1 MSLTLF
7 LDLETYCELNLKD
20 VGAYRYAAHPSFEIT
35 LMSYSFNGKPA
46 TVLEGEDDIAE
57 MLLDVAHPDIT
68 KVAHNAQFDRVAL
81 SSLGRRRNKLEGD
94 GFYPPSQW
102 HDTMAEAAAGGYPR
116 KLDML
121 AKRLR
126 TTPKD
131 SAGTHLI
138 NYFAKPYKGRRRTKA
153 DDPDR
158 WAQFVEYARQ
168 DTDTLVEIYHKL
180 DRLNDREHAIWVL
193 DQEIND
199 RGIRVDMPLARWA
212 EEQHEINSERASAK
226 LSKILDVDNA
236 NSVHQVKAGL
246 ESIGLKLK
254 NLQSATV
261 EETLERDD
269 LTKDQR
275 TALELRQEISLSAAK
290 KYTAAISMSNDDHRF
305 RGGFSYHGAIT
316 GRWCLTGDHEVLTP
330 HGWQR
335 IDEWGGGQI
344 ASWSPDE
351 QISFQH
357 ANQVSFDYDGQ
368 MYEYDSTRI
377 KQVSTPDH
385 KMPVVSRKSGAVESV
400 TVEDMAARRN
410 YVPIRGTRRTSAKVV
425 DPHLRVLVMVQADGH
440 FNKDGT
446 LILKFSKDRKTQRS
460 RKLLRDAEIP
470 YTETTWKDGSTSL
483 KIPKRVQPMWLVM
496 FRDKEFGSWL
506 WDTNPTVFFDE
517 LVRWDGHSS
526 APNSYQYTTTSK
538 QNADMIQAFA
548 HLSGLFARVLE
559 KHRDVEGWST
569 AYIVNIWLSAP
580 QGHELRDKPN
590 VTHYSGEVYCAETQ
604 TGYFLVRRN
613 GSVWVTGN
621 SGRGLQLQNLPR
633 AEIKYPEAA
642 VLDSQLG
649 LGASAHTLKAMVRPM
664 LLGPF
669 VVSDFAAIEARVLAW
684 IAGEQWALEAF
695 RNGRD
700 IYVETAQRM
709 GGLSRQQGKVAVL
722 ALGYAGGVKSLRSM
736 GAQGTDEELDQIK
749 STWRK
754 ANRNIARIWKE
765 LDEAFT
771 EGSGT
776 VGSGRVAIS
785 KKGKDRYIHLPS
797 GRALVYRNVRRAKV
811 KKTWPDGE
819 TSIVNALHFQGDY
832 GPVQTYGGKL
842 AENVTQAIA
851 RDLLAD
857 SMLDLDRRGMRIVGH
872 VHDEIIIEDPD
883 HEVEVEEVER
893 LMSKPPKW
901 AKDLPLGA
909 EGFRTFRYRKG

>member
-316 GRWCLTGDHEVLTP
+316 GRW
-330 HGWQR
+330 
-335 IDEWGGGQI
+335 
-344 ASWSPDE
+344 
-351 QISFQH
+351 
-357 ANQVSFDYDGQ
+357 
-368 MYEYDSTRI
+368 
-377 KQVSTPDH
+377 
-385 KMPVVSRKSGAVESV
+385 
-400 TVEDMAARRN
+400 
-410 YVPIRGTRRTSAKVV
+410 
-425 DPHLRVLVMVQADGH
+425 
-440 FNKDGT
+440 
-446 LILKFSKDRKTQRS
+446 
-460 RKLLRDAEIP
+460 
-470 YTETTWKDGSTSL
+470 
-483 KIPKRVQPMWLVM
+483 
-496 FRDKEFGSWL
+496 
-506 WDTNPTVFFDE
+506 
-517 LVRWDGHSS
+517 
-526 APNSYQYTTTSK
+526 
-538 QNADMIQAFA
+538 
-548 HLSGLFARVLE
+548 
-559 KHRDVEGWST
+559 
-569 AYIVNIWLSAP
+569 
-580 QGHELRDKPN
+580 
-590 VTHYSGEVYCAETQ
+590 
-604 TGYFLVRRN
+604 
-613 GSVWVTGN
+613 
-621 SGRGLQLQNLPR
+621 SGRGIQLQNLPR

-642 VLDSQLG
+642 VLDSKLG
-649 LGASAHTLKAMVRPM
+649 LGASAYTLKAMVRPM